1 MCNNRRKVSSYVFG
15 TVNKT
20 RIFFLVVVK
29 KKNNRESNQHSIE
42 GDKGNKFFF
51 NGNPHSEKYS
61 NK

>member
-15 TVNKT
+15 TVNK
-20 RIFFLVVVK
+20 RGIRSFVISD
-29 KKNNRESNQHSIE
+29 KKNYRERYQQGIE